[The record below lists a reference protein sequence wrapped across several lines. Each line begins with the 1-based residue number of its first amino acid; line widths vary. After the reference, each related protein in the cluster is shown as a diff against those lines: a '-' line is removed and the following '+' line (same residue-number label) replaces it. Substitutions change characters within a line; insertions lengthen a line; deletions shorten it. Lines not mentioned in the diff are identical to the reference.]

1 MTKVKLIATATFGME
16 AVVADEVK
24 KLGYTDVTVENG
36 KVIFLADI
44 SAIARANLWLRT
56 ADRVRLVIGEFKAY
70 TFDQL
75 FESTKALPWHEWIE
89 ADGKFP
95 VDGKSVKSKLFSIS
109 DCQAIVKKAIV
120 ESLKNKYK
128 TAWFAETGALY
139 RIEVSILKDHVTL
152 TIDTSGAGLH
162 RRGYREWIGAA
173 PLKETLAAGL
183 IYLSRW
189 DKARPLIDP
198 FCGSGTIPI
207 EAALIGKNIAP
218 GMNREFA
225 AEEWSAIPREVW
237 HNARA
242 ETHDLADY
250 SQKVEIL
257 GTDIDAEIIKVA
269 ERNAEA
275 ADLANDIKFRRVAI
289 KDLHMAGDYGVLIGN
304 PPYGERI
311 SERSE
316 IEQTYR
322 FLGEKYRAYRTWS
335 YFILTANEKF
345 ESFFGAQANRKRKL
359 YNGNIKVDFY
369 QYYGPLPPFK
379 RSVDSDND

>member
-16 AVVADEVK
+16 SVVADEVK
-24 KLGYTDVTVENG
+24 KLGYSDLTVENG
-36 KVIFLADI
+36 KIIFVADI

-56 ADRVRLVIGEFKAY
+56 ADRLRLVIGEFKAV

-75 FESTKALPWHEWIE
+75 FERTKDLPWHEWIE
-89 ADGKFP
+89 FDGEFP

-109 DCQAIVKKAIV
+109 DCQAIVKKAVV
-120 ESLKNKYK
+120 ESLKKKYK
-128 TAWFAETGALY
+128 TSWFAETGALY
-139 RIEVSILKDHVTL
+139 RIEVSILKDYVTL

-162 RRGYREWIGAA
+162 KRGYREWIGVA
-173 PLKETLAAGL
+173 PLKETMAAGL

-189 DKARPLIDP
+189 HKDRPLIDP

-225 AEEWSAIPREVW
+225 SESWSAIPREYW

-242 ETHDLADY
+242 ETHDLANFQ
-250 SQKVEIL
+250 QKIEIL
-257 GTDIDAEIIKVA
+257 GTDIDSDVIKVA
-269 ERNAEA
+269 ERNAEEA
-275 ADLANDIKFRRVAI
+275 EVADDIKFRRVAI
-289 KDLHMAGDYGVLIGN
+289 RDLHIIGDYGVLVGN

-311 SERSE
+311 SELGE
-316 IEQTYR
+316 VEQIYR
-322 FLGEKYRAYRTWS
+322 TLGEKYRAYRTWS
-335 YFILTANEKF
+335 YFILTANEDF
-345 ESFFGAQANRKRKL
+345 ENIFGAKASKKRKL
-359 YNGNIKVDFY
+359 YNGNIKVDYY

-379 RSVDSDND
+379 KPDKGIN